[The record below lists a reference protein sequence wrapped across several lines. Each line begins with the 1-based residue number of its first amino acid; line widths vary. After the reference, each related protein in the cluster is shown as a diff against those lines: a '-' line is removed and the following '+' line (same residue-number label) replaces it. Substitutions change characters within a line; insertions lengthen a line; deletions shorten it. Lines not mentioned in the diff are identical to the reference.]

1 MSNDRVPEKPEMNAD
16 QSAAA
21 ISAVGLTKPAQA

>member
-1 MSNDRVPEKPEMNAD
+1 MSNDRIPEKPEMNTD